1 MNRIFRA
8 RRSRL
13 YPIATIAIVL
23 AALSAGTASAGAGTA
38 SAGANA
44 EIERVWSFNGGE
56 VAISSLSGKLVGIV
70 VTPTKFAECAH
81 KAGEEM
87 WTGLTLQPNG
97 SYWGLHQ
104 WLYQGS
110 CAANP
115 ERGPTAWRVLQRP
128 GGSRY
133 LLVCFSEPGKSQ
145 PTIEPSGVTAT
156 WTFGCVESAPTAP
169 LPVVANG
176 GSGKSNAEE
185 ISFRKTVV
193 LPSASL
199 CVKRGSLKLKLRDP
213 KRDPLKQVVIRIGA
227 KRVVDVRGVARLKKG
242 VLLRNLPTGTYTIKI
257 VATTV
262 LDQRLSGHRTYHSC
276 GKGSSQER
284 VSLGHPK
291 RRRHR

>member
-1 MNRIFRA
+1 MNRTFRA

-13 YPIATIAIVL
+13 YPIATIAIIL
-23 AALSAGTASAGAGTA
+23 AALSAGTA

-104 WLYQGS
+104 WLFQGS

-133 LLVCFSEPGKSQ
+133 LLVCFSEPGRSQ
-145 PTIEPSGVTAT
+145 PTIEPNGVSAN

-169 LPVVANG
+169 LPVVAH
-176 GSGKSNAEE
+176 GSSGQSNAEE
-185 ISFRKTVV
+185 ISFRKAVV

-199 CVKRGSLKLKLRDP
+199 CVKRRSLKLELRDP
-213 KRDPLKQVVIRIGA
+213 KRDPLKQVVVRIGA
-227 KRVVDVRGVARLKKG
+227 RRVVDVRGVARLKKG
-242 VLLRNLPTGTYTIKI
+242 IFLRNLPIGTYTLKI

-262 LDQRLSGHRTYHSC
+262 LDQHLSGRRTYHSC

-284 VSLGHPK
+284 VPLGHPK